1 MAGRDMRGMRLAL
14 YDDGGSVLPRVTL
27 GEGVGVTMLCRTAKD
42 FISNVNGMIDGATN
56 RPARP
61 WVLYLL

>member
-1 MAGRDMRGMRLAL
+1 MRGMRLAL
-14 YDDGGSVLPRVTL
+14 YDDGGSALPRVTF
-27 GEGVGVTMLCRTAKD
+27 GEGVGVTTLCRTAKD
-42 FISNVNGMIDGATN
+42 LVSDVNEMIDGDTN